1 MTTMAGNPRSPRAA
15 ADALRAAADIAPQV
29 AIVLGSG
36 LGPVA
41 DLVVDPVVI
50 SYQDIPDMPMSA
62 IPGHAG
68 NVILGY
74 ISGVPVI
81 VFSGRVH
88 LYEGW
93 SPTDVTFGVDVAA
106 ELGVSTFI
114 ATNAAGGVN
123 PEFQV
128 GQLMVIED
136 HINLLGCNPLVGPL
150 PPDTP
155 IRFVPMSR
163 AYSAALRQKAL
174 EVGHANGHNVAS
186 GVYLAALGPTYE
198 TAAEVRMQRTLGADA
213 VGMST
218 VPEVIRATWHGMDTL
233 GLSTITNMATG
244 IATVEHDHLAVA
256 RAAAAAADA
265 VVVVIAGVCEHLASS
280 GGPAAP

>member
-1 MTTMAGNPRSPRAA
+1 MAMMEMNPRNPKAA
-15 ADALRAAADIAPQV
+15 ADVLRAAADIGPKA

-36 LGPVA
+36 LGPVS
-41 DLVVDPVVI
+41 DLVQDAVEV
-50 SYQDIPDMPMSA
+50 SYHDIPDMPMSA

-68 NVILGY
+68 KAFLGY
-74 ISGVPVI
+74 MSGLPVI

-93 SPTDVTFGVDVAA
+93 APTDVTFGVDVAA
-106 ELGVSTFI
+106 ELGVETFI

-123 PEFQV
+123 PDFHV
-128 GQLMVIED
+128 GQLMVISD
-136 HINLLGCNPLVGPL
+136 HINLLGCNPLTGPL

-163 AYSAALRQKAL
+163 AYSKELQEKAL
-174 EVGHANGHNVAS
+174 EIGPQAGHDLTS
-186 GVYLAALGPTYE
+186 GVYLADLGPSYE
-198 TAAEVRMQRTLGADA
+198 TEAEVRMVRTLGADA

-244 IATVEHDHLAVA
+244 IAKVEHDHLEVA
-256 RAAAAAADA
+256 RAAAAAAAA
-265 VVVVIAGVCEHLASS
+265 VATVISGVCEHLA
-280 GGPAAP
+280 